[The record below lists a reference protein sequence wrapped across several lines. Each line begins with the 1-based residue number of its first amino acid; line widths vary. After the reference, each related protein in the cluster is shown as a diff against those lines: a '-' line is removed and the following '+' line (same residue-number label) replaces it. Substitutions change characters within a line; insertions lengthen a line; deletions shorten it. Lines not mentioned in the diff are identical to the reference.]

1 MASMWNQM
9 FALHLSVGEKVLR
22 AGIVYLFLVVALRL
36 VGKREL
42 SQLNTLDFIVL
53 LAVSNAVQN
62 GLIGNDNSVT
72 GALVG
77 ATTLFVIDGT
87 LAYLLFRAVRLRTV
101 VEGTPTILID
111 HGAVIEK
118 ALRQEE
124 LTHEDLLAALQ
135 SSGATTFDEVERASL
150 EPSGKVVFVPK
161 SPSEAT
167 RQYDDLRQRLDHLT
181 ELVEQLQP
189 GAAKA

>member
-1 MASMWNQM
+1 MTSMWSHM
-9 FALHLSVGEKVLR
+9 FDLHLSLGEKVLR

-77 ATTLFVIDGT
+77 ATTLFAIDGA
-87 LAYLLFRAVRLRTV
+87 LAFVLFRMVRLRAL
-101 VEGTPTILID
+101 VEGTATILIE
-111 HGAVIEK
+111 HGQIQEQGM
-118 ALRQEE
+118 RQEE
-124 LTHEDLLAALQ
+124 MTRTDL
-135 SSGATTFDEVERASL
+135 
-150 EPSGKVVFVPK
+150 
-161 SPSEAT
+161 
-167 RQYDDLRQRLDHLT
+167 
-181 ELVEQLQP
+181 
-189 GAAKA
+189 